1 MGYKQDAHN
10 ITSEHGQSLVEF
22 AVGLVVLLVLLTGIV
37 DAGRALYAYLSMR
50 DAAQEG
56 ALYASI
62 MPEDTAGIESRV
74 RGTSDYMN
82 GLGAAIIVTTTPTI
96 SGTLCSGTSPSS
108 GDPYGIMVTI
118 DYPQFPLVMPFIGV
132 FIGGQSVPI
141 GVSVTDTILK
151 PRCP

>member
-1 MGYKQDAHN
+1 MCKRDEQMRV
-10 ITSEHGQSLVEF
+10 SEHGQSLVEF
-22 AVGLVVLLVLLTGIV
+22 VFGMVVLLILLTGIV
-37 DAGRALYAYLSMR
+37 DAARALYAYLSMR

-62 MPEDTAGIESRV
+62 QPEDTAGIENRV

-82 GLGAAIIVTTTPTI
+82 GLGAAITVTTTPTV
-96 SGTLCSGTSPSS
+96 SGTLCSGSPVG
-108 GDPYGIMVTI
+108 GDPYAIKVAI
-118 DYPQFPLVMPFIGV
+118 EYPEFPLVMPLIGV

-141 GVSVTDTILK
+141 SVSVTDTILK